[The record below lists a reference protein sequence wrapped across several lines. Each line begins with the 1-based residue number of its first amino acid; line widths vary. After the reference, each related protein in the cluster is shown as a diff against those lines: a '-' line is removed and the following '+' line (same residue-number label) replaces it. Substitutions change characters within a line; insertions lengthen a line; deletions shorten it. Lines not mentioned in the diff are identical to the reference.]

1 MPATATSQGRWRQG
15 TEAGG
20 NEEETEELADDGM
33 VLMYL
38 FWRCYVK
45 LTSSKK
51 IDRNVLDLA
60 TLAIFQQ
67 VIASGSI
74 TRAAQQLG
82 RAQSNITTRIQQ
94 LEESLGVALFVREA
108 RRMVLTPE
116 GQRLQRYAE
125 QLLSLAEEATQ
136 SLRGQQPGG
145 RLRLG
150 SMESTA
156 AARLPIPLAEFHR
169 THPQVQLQLS
179 TAASLQLMEQ
189 VLDHQLDAALV
200 AWPPPDVDAPL
211 PLDLVPLYEESL
223 LLLRPAQG
231 LPGDAPRTLAG
242 FSEGCT
248 YRRIGEQWL
257 AQAHGVAPTQVLQL
271 SSYHAIVAAVA
282 AGSAVAVV
290 PQTVL
295 DLQRNPLPVHTEPLA
310 TCTTMFVTRQGYAT
324 PAVKQLLAVLQAA
337 APAFFTQPM
346 ETP

>member
-1 MPATATSQGRWRQG
+1 
-15 TEAGG
+15 
-20 NEEETEELADDGM
+20 
-33 VLMYL
+33 MYL

-51 IDRNVLDLA
+51 IDTNVLDLA

-116 GQRLQRYAE
+116 GQQLQRYAD
-125 QLLSLAEEATQ
+125 QLLTLAEEATQ
-136 SLRGQQPGG
+136 SLRGQHPSG

-156 AARLPIPLAEFHR
+156 AARLPLPLAEFHR
-169 THPQVQLQLS
+169 THPQVQLELS

-211 PLDLVPLYEESL
+211 PLDLVPLYDESL
-223 LLLRPAQG
+223 LLLRPAQTLEG
-231 LPGDAPRTLAG
+231 ELPRTLAG
-242 FSEGCT
+242 FSDGCT
-248 YRRIGEQWL
+248 YRRIGEQWMTE
-257 AQAHGVAPTQVLQL
+257 AHGPAPTRVLQL
-271 SSYHAIVAAVA
+271 SSYHAIIAAVA

-295 DLQRNPLPVHTEPLA
+295 DLQRNPLPVRSQPLG

-324 PAVKQLLAVLQAA
+324 PAVQQLLAVLQAA
-337 APAFFTQPM
+337 APTPLSAAM
-346 ETP
+346 ETV

>member
-1 MPATATSQGRWRQG
+1 
-15 TEAGG
+15 
-20 NEEETEELADDGM
+20 
-33 VLMYL
+33 MYL

-51 IDRNVLDLA
+51 IDTNVLDLA

-116 GQRLQRYAE
+116 GQRLQHYAD
-125 QLLSLAEEATQ
+125 QLLTLAEEATQ
-136 SLRGQQPGG
+136 SLRGQQPSG

-156 AARLPIPLAEFHR
+156 AARLPMPLAAFHR
-169 THPQVQLQLS
+169 AHPQVQLELS

-223 LLLRPAQG
+223 QLLRPVHTPSDN
-231 LPGDAPRTLAG
+231 LPGGPPTELPRTLAG

-257 AQAHGVAPTQVLQL
+257 AQAHGTAPTRVLQL

-295 DLQRNPLPVHTEPLA
+295 DLQHRPLPVHSQPLA

-324 PAVKQLLAVLQAA
+324 PAVQQLLAVLQAA
-337 APAFFTQPM
+337 APTPFSPPM
-346 ETP
+346 ETA